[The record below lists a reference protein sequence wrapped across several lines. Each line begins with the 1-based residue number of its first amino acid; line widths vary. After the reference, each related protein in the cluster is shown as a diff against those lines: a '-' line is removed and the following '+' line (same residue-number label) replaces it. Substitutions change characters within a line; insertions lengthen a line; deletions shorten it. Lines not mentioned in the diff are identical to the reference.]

1 MSLIRRF
8 WKWLT
13 TPDEEP
19 LLTITVHER
28 VNPWVDPDGK
38 PLETP

>member
-19 LLTITVHER
+19 LLTIVIHER
-28 VNPWVDPDGK
+28 GNPW
-38 PLETP
+38 EI